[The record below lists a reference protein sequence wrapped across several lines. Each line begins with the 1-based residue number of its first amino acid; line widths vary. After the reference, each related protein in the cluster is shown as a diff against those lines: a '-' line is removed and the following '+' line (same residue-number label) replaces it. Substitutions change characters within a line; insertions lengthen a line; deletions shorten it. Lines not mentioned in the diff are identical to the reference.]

1 MKSRFAD
8 DEAFSKEAL
17 MPEINMGLPVEEL
30 FSSAEA
36 NAVLADMQDKNEIF
50 FSDGIVYKI

>member
-36 NAVLADMQDKNEIF
+36 NTVLADMQDKNEIF